1 MDSFSRDNFLGCI
14 SKAIDDI
21 PETEVLEESMELLD
35 DEIENISDTPTE
47 VSGEAK
53 VQFQILPI
61 QMEPTGWFTFWF
73 CIILFFQN
81 FNECYIILFVAF
93 LIFNFHLQISFN

>member
-1 MDSFSRDNFLGCI
+1 MFLLP
-14 SKAIDDI
+14 IDDI
-21 PETEVLEESMELLD
+21 PETEVLEESVELLD

-53 VQFQILPI
+53 LQFQILPI

-73 CIILFFQN
+73 CKVLF
-81 FNECYIILFVAF
+81 
-93 LIFNFHLQISFN
+93 